1 MKRAYISAFVFIVAF
16 MLIIGLIGCAVNP
29 AKPSPT
35 APVGT
40 AIDKASAYNKSADA
54 AVAAAVPHTDSAGKE
69 DLTLAAS
76 AHKSVEQS
84 LQEARTS
91 LVATQKAYDA
101 QTAAVAS
108 LTNQLAALNNSWGH
122 KLQVFVQA
130 FLTVILILIGIHFVC
145 GLLAMVLP
153 PPYSVIAALVAKI
166 VNPFGWFTWLI
177 THIETNVAKNAITSP
192 ASPVT
197 IKTVAGTL
205 VSGIAKA
212 L

>member
-1 MKRAYISAFVFIVAF
+1 MKRPFILAFFLIALF

-29 AKPSPT
+29 TKPSPT

-84 LQEARTS
+84 LQEARAS
-91 LVATQKAYDA
+91 LAATQKAYDA
-101 QTAAVAS
+101 QTVTIS
-108 LTNQLAALNNSWGH
+108 NLTAQLAALNNSWGH

-130 FLTVILILIGIHFVC
+130 FLTIILILVAIHFVF
-145 GLLAMVLP
+145 GVLGMVLP
-153 PPYSVIAALVAKI
+153 PPYSMIASLVAKI

-177 THIETNVAKNAITSP
+177 ARVEANVAKNVITTP

-205 VSGIAKA
+205 VSGIAK